1 MTLYDKIMQDAQS
14 RDQLYEFI
22 PDETLH
28 MYWLTMPVMRCI
40 IDTCQKAPIRKINPE
55 VYEVISLL
63 HKLESRPRLES
74 SYFSRKELK
83 IFKDMVEGCEYC
95 NRTEGCKFLRQDN
108 GYKLGTFRMKG
119 KSKTACKNL
128 MKRIN
133 KILEEE

>member
-1 MTLYDKIMQDAQS
+1 MTLYDRVMEYAQ
-14 RDQLYEFI
+14 QQKEYYEFC

-40 IDTCQKAPIRKINPE
+40 IDTCQKAPIKKINPE

-63 HKLESRPRLES
+63 HKLESRPKLDS
-74 SYFSRKELK
+74 LYFSRKELK
-83 IFKDMVEGCEYC
+83 IFKDTVEGCEYC
-95 NRTEGCKFLRQDN
+95 NQAQGCKYIKTDY

-133 KILEEE
+133 KILED